1 MTEPSIDFDATLISG
16 TEPGAWTYAI
26 VPNSAE
32 VFGTRKPVKAS
43 GTIDGEPV
51 AVTLLP
57 MGDGTHMLPVKAAVR
72 TRLGKQAGDLVRAHL
87 QPRTE
92 A

>member
-1 MTEPSIDFDATLISG
+1 MTETSIDFDATLIRG
-16 TEPGAWTYAI
+16 AEPGSWTYAI

-32 VFGTRKPVKAS
+32 VFSTRKPVKVT
-43 GTIDGEPV
+43 GTIDGAPV

-57 MGDGTHMLPVKAAVR
+57 MGDGTHMLPVNAAVR

-87 QPRTE
+87 QLRTG